1 MFADCGGQVG
11 VVVGGDLNVV
21 VEVVG
26 GGVLGVEDAAV
37 EIGGAVDEGWLQ
49 LEVSVKAADST
60 GTVTALA
67 TRVAGVR

>member
-1 MFADCGGQVG
+1 M
-11 VVVGGDLNVV
+11 VVGGNLNVV

-26 GGVLGVEDAAV
+26 GGVLCVEDAAV
-37 EIGGAVDEGWLQ
+37 EVAGAVDDGWLQ
-49 LEVSVKAADST
+49 LKVSVEAADST